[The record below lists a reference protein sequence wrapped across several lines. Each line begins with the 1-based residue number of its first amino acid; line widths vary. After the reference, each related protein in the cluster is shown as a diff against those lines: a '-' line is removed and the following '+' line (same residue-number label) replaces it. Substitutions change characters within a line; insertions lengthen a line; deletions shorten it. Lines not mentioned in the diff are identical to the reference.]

1 MQMLNRGVLLFL
13 VRTVN
18 NTGILRA
25 WAFVLYVYGS
35 SILSFGQFRETLCG
49 LSGSTQYFST
59 LRHTR
64 NEFQKNLTAYKMYTV
79 FAHVISAPAYFA
91 HPNF

>member
-25 WAFVLYVYGS
+25 LALLLYVHGS
-35 SILSFGQFRETLCG
+35 SILSLGQFRETLYG

-64 NEFQKNLTAYKMYTV
+64 NELQKKSYC
-79 FAHVISAPAYFA
+79 I
-91 HPNF
+91 